1 MCRKT
6 RTLLVVVCAVTSFIA
21 LALLPAANA
30 QVTLTVG
37 KGSAL
42 PGATESP
49 VAVSLDNPGNNI
61 QSGME
66 MIICDANDFLKCKDE
81 CETTERTAG
90 FTCRANELDEN
101 DQPSPDPLEIGCCKV
116 VLLSLSSADI
126 ETGTGPIFTLFHDVD
141 SSASGQSCKELRILD
156 GVQLQDASSGRQLD
170 VELQA
175 GGFCFPCASD
185 ADCDDGLYCT
195 GTESCSGN
203 SCVLDA
209 NPCAEG
215 TACVEGTDDYECLT
229 PSTTTTA
236 GPSSTTTTGPSS
248 TTTTADSTTTTSGPS
263 STTTT
268 STDGASIEV
277 ISDNIWKSRWVALP
291 QLLVI
296 KGTDTSFQPFKTTIA
311 YDPRDA
317 IFKLVPIILGNDYIW
332 NIVLIMPGWFAG
344 TGDQEVTVTVTTGD
358 ETASDAFLI
367 QELPFLLDQK

>member
-1 MCRKT
+1 MMCS
-6 RTLLVVVCAVTSFIA
+6 RTKILIIVVCAVTSCIT
-21 LALLPAANA
+21 LSLPAANA

-61 QSGME
+61 QSGMT
-66 MIICDANDFLKCKDE
+66 MDICDANDFLE
-81 CETTERTAG
+81 CTSCQPTARASN
-90 FTCRANELDEN
+90 FSCLANEQTN
-101 DQPSPDPLEIGCCKV
+101 GCCRV
-116 VLLSLSSADI
+116 VLFSISSADI
-126 ETGTGPIFTLFHDVD
+126 ATGTGPIVTVKNTV
-141 SSASGQSCKELRILD
+141 SSGASGQSCKELRILD

-185 ADCDDGLYCT
+185 GDCDDGLYCT

-215 TACVEGTDDYECLT
+215 TACVEGADDYECLA

-268 STDGASIEV
+268 VSDGASIEV
-277 ISDNIWKSRWVALP
+277 ISENIWKSRWVALP

-296 KGTDTSFQPFKTTIA
+296 KGTDTSFQPLKTTIA

-344 TGDQEVTVTVTTGD
+344 AGDQEVTVTVTTGD
-358 ETASDAFLI
+358 DEIGSDDFLI
-367 QELPFLLDQK
+367 QELPFILDQK